1 MFKKFKNIFYLISFF
16 IFTFL
21 VSKHYFS
28 EQNVIF
34 TSKSRSSYSWSI
46 NEDNKNLPILAND
59 TKNIITY
66 KNDLEEFKKKRKM
79 RLWEQLISSK
89 NE

>member
-1 MFKKFKNIFYLISFF
+1 MSKKFKNIFYLISFF